1 MCVLYTGIDVDI
13 DVEHEG
19 QRTKVTPPTQSGGG
33 EGDEEME
40 HTSSEGGA
48 SLGAKVTFNFIKPQ
62 SAS

>member
-33 EGDEEME
+33 EGDEME
-40 HTSSEGGA
+40 HTSSEDGA

>member
-1 MCVLYTGIDVDI
+1 MFYTGIDVDI

-19 QRTKVTPPTQSGGG
+19 QRTKVTTPTQSGEG
-33 EGDEEME
+33 EGNEEM

-48 SLGAKVTFNFIKPQ
+48 SLGAKVTFIFIKPQ

>member
-1 MCVLYTGIDVDI
+1 MFYTGIDVDI

-19 QRTKVTPPTQSGGG
+19 QRTKVTTPTQSGGG
-33 EGDEEME
+33 EGNEEM

-48 SLGAKVTFNFIKPQ
+48 SLGAKVTFIFIKPQ